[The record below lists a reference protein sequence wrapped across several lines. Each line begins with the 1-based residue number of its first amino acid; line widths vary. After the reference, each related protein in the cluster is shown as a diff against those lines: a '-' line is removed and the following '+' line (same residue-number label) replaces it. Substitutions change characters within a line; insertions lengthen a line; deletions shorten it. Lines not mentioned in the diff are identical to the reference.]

1 MIYAISLNP
10 AVDKTI
16 YVETLTSEHVNR
28 VQKSFK
34 DPAGRGINVSRVLN
48 SLHVN
53 NQLLTLL
60 AGEKGRFIIDN
71 LSKNHNLIFKE
82 IKGNT
87 RENIKVIN
95 QINHDV
101 YSINELGPNVTKE
114 DVFDL
119 IKNVKI
125 TENDT
130 VILSGSAPNGINCF
144 DYKAIMDYIM
154 NTGAFVFL
162 DTTGDMLAEGI
173 KAKPNVIKPNKDEL
187 EHLMNRTYD
196 SASEIAKDAKNI
208 LKLGIDRVLVTLG
221 KEGSVYISPRNVY
234 IVSGIS
240 VDALSSVGSGGAY
253 LSGFVYGMQQGLTTV
268 GCLRWAA
275 ATSVASVTTASTTP
289 AVFRRVEEF
298 YNRVQIT
305 EIYN

>member
-10 AVDKTI
+10 AVDRTI
-16 YVETLTSEHVNR
+16 YVETLTSDHVNR

-48 SLHVN
+48 SLDVN

-60 AGEKGRFIIDN
+60 AGEKGKFIIDK
-71 LSKNHNLIFKE
+71 LSKDHNLIFKE
-82 IKGNT
+82 IEGNT

-95 QINHDV
+95 QITLDV

-119 IKNVKI
+119 LKNIDI

-144 DYKAIMDYIM
+144 DYKSIMDYII

-162 DTTGDMLAEGI
+162 DTTGDMLVEGI

-187 EHLMNRTYD
+187 EHLMGRTYETPE
-196 SASEIAKDAKNI
+196 EIAEDSENI
-208 LKLGIDRVLVTLG
+208 LKLGVDRVLVTLG
-221 KEGSVYISPRNVY
+221 EAGSVYVSPRNVY
-234 IVSGIS
+234 IVAGIS
-240 VDALSSVGSGGAY
+240 VDSLSSVGSGGAY

-268 GCLRWAA
+268 GCLKWAA
-275 ATSVASVTTASTTP
+275 ATSVASATTISTTP
-289 AVFRRVEEF
+289 AELRRVNEF
-298 YNRVQIT
+298 LARVQIK
-305 EIYN
+305 EVYN